1 MEDQENQAPQKN
13 RCSKC
18 NSAFTYLRIKDG
30 SLVCRSCGNVDLG
43 VISGS

>member
-1 MEDQENQAPQKN
+1 MEEEKQETAKKN

-43 VISGS
+43 VLNG